1 MSNTSENA
9 KTEFASAKRAGELS
23 TSAQNQMFNRVEVLN
38 KLLNVTS
45 SMVAILNKERQIVY
59 ANKLFFKN
67 LGAANLNTL
76 IGKRPGEAVFCM
88 HAINSTGGCGT
99 TKFCTVCGAVNAIL
113 EAQEG
118 EVSEKECR
126 IMTQDQNAL
135 DLKVTATPYEWEG
148 DEYTIFAIQD
158 ISNEKRKQTL
168 ERAFFHDILN
178 SAGGIS
184 GLTSVME
191 LSEDPKEMADMAKII
206 NRGANN
212 LIEEIK
218 SQRLLTA
225 AESGNP
231 ILSCKKLETI
241 PFLKEMAELYS
252 KHEVMAGKY
261 LHIDSKAE
269 NIGFATDVSLLR
281 RVVGNMIKNA
291 LEATVPGSAVTLF
304 CKQTKDMVEFSVH
317 NTSYINKE
325 VQLQLFNRSFSTKG
339 VGRGIG
345 TYSMKLF
352 GEKFLKGEVSFE
364 SVRDKGTT
372 FYLKV
377 PMHLSACGSIDK

>member
-1 MSNTSENA
+1 MSNISKTT
-9 KTEFASAKRAGELS
+9 KTEFASVKRAAEQNIA
-23 TSAQNQMFNRVEVLN
+23 AQNKMFNSVEVLN

-99 TKFCTVCGAVNAIL
+99 TKFRTVCGAVNAIL

-118 EVSEKECR
+118 QVSEKECR
-126 IMTQDQNAL
+126 IMTRDQNAM

-148 DEYTIFAIQD
+148 EEFTIFAIQD

-184 GLTSVME
+184 GLTSVLE
-191 LSEDPKEMADMAKII
+191 LSEDPQEMAEMARII
-206 NRGANN
+206 NRGTNN

-225 AESGNP
+225 AESGNLV
-231 ILSCKKLETI
+231 LSCKKLETI

-269 NIGFATDVSLLR
+269 NIEFVTDISLLR
-281 RVVGNMIKNA
+281 RVIGNMIKNA

-304 CKQTKDMVEFSVH
+304 CKESGDKVELSVH

-352 GEKFLKGEVSFE
+352 GEKFLKGEVGFE

-372 FYLKV
+372 FYLKI
-377 PMHLSACGSIDK
+377 PKCIDACKSSDS